1 VEQSLLLSVREV
13 QRAQRTTK
21 EMLVHHQ
28 VLLRWLQLVVA
39 VAVTGVTIVV
49 NQLIHNE
56 HKFLVQVAVAA
67 AVVEADYITLLVAR
81 SLLKHCLL
89 VQCRTATAV
98 AMQSLAPTITVPVAV
113 ELVKQVPI
121 ARHHQCF
128 PPLVVSAEPQTSLVL
143 MCITQQAAVAQVEP
157 RVTGL
162 QAAQAAVETA
172 VDSTTTPLQQQVKMA
187 QVAAVAAVKT
197 DPVQQVDQASS

>member
-1 VEQSLLLSVREV
+1 
-13 QRAQRTTK
+13 
-21 EMLVHHQ
+21 
-28 VLLRWLQLVVA
+28 
-39 VAVTGVTIVV
+39 
-49 NQLIHNE
+49 
-56 HKFLVQVAVAA
+56 
-67 AVVEADYITLLVAR
+67 
-81 SLLKHCLL
+81 
-89 VQCRTATAV
+89 
-98 AMQSLAPTITVPVAV
+98 MQSLAPTITVLVAV
-113 ELVKQVPI
+113 VLVKQVPI

-187 QVAAVAAVKT
+187 KVAAVAAVKT
-197 DPVQQVDQASS
+197 DPVQQVDQASSSCALRRFQ